1 MLAPA
6 LPAAAC
12 TLQWAADAGPLA
24 SRWHETGAQGET
36 LVRERGSL
44 QAAALALQGQD
55 CAWRWA
61 GPWSATL
68 SAARGGRDY
77 DGQTSSG
84 QALQT
89 RSDLQHTGLVLQAL
103 PWGDEH
109 WRLGARLR
117 WQRVA
122 RDIRSTAAAAGYP
135 ERFDTAQAALVGRLS
150 GSLDGSLDRSSATAP
165 APPLQ
170 AAQWE
175 LQLALGGGP
184 GGRLRLQLPGLDPAT
199 LRLGS
204 SRLLQFEAR
213 LHGPLAPAWRWQL
226 ALQAGSER
234 AAAGPLQ
241 ALTRNGQIVGAAQ
254 QPATR
259 QSVLGIAIGL
269 AWQPGT
275 QR

>member
-1 MLAPA
+1 LSLA

-12 TLQWAADAGPLA
+12 SLQTAAELGPLA

-44 QAAALALQGQD
+44 SAAALTVQGQD
-55 CAWRWA
+55 CGWRA
-61 GPWSATL
+61 LGPWSATL
-68 SAARGGRDY
+68 AAARGQRDY
-77 DGQTSSG
+77 DGQTSGG

-89 RSDLQHTGLVLQAL
+89 RSDLQQTGLVLQAL
-103 PWGDEH
+103 PWGDER

-117 WQRVA
+117 WQRVE

-135 ERFDTAQAALVGRLS
+135 ERFDTAQAALVGRLG
-150 GSLDGSLDRSSATAP
+150 GSWSAA
-165 APPLQ
+165 PLQ
-170 AAQWE
+170 WD

-184 GGRLRLQLPGLDPAT
+184 GGRMRLQLPGLDPAT

-204 SRLLQFEAR
+204 SRLLQMEAR

-234 AAAGPLQ
+234 AAAGP
-241 ALTRNGQIVGAAQ
+241 ARTLTRNGQIVGGAQ

-259 QSVLGIAIGL
+259 QSALGLSLGL
-269 AWQPGT
+269 AWQPGN
-275 QR
+275 